1 MLYTQYFK
9 LEHENGSYLQKWSPL
24 GGPNQETD
32 KSCAHEPPPTGKE
45 CEEMIW
51 FICVKHSYI
60 TLSEFD
66 ETLCSVC
73 IRKRH
78 LCQEFLNCLSLTVSF
93 KGPFWWYN
101 DHFLTESVIY
111 NKASHIFIE
120 PICGLKVLNVLITIF
135 VGLNKYFYSL
145 LQYVPVLLFELILP
159 KIFFKCFDLKNMT
172 TLFTS
177 VIPSLL
183 WRNS

>member
-1 MLYTQYFK
+1 MK
-9 LEHENGSYLQKWSPL
+9 SS

-32 KSCAHEPPPTGKE
+32 KSCAHEPPPTWKE
-45 CEEMIW
+45 CEELIW

-120 PICGLKVLNVLITIF
+120 PICGLKVLNVINYNICRPEQIF
-135 VGLNKYFYSL
+135 
-145 LQYVPVLLFELILP
+145 LQFVTVCSSLLFELILP